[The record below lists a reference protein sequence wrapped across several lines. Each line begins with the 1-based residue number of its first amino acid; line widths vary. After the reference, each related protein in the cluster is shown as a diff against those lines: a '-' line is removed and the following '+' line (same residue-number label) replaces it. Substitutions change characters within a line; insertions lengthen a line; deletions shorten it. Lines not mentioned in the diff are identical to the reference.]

1 MALGMAHWRND
12 PKEALG
18 VRSTWECKKPHIQ
31 SHYEGALGEVAAGK
45 YLGLPPNMGIS
56 LRGDGKKGDLIFPNG
71 ETIQVKARHTLGWD
85 FALNTTDPHEFK
97 DDFGILAYP
106 SNRSILLAGYITRA
120 EFLRVAYVTNYTYG
134 YRLVAPMEAFSPI
147 EELLQYSM
155 DLMPAW
161 QHVTHF
167 IFCLTEGFLC
177 NLGGA
182 ASGVFLPSSPLGLSR
197 LS

>member
-18 VRSTWECKKPHIQ
+18 VPSSMRCKKLPLQ
-31 SHYEGALGEVAAGK
+31 AHYEGALGEVAAGK
-45 YLGLPPNMGIS
+45 YLGLPPNMEIS
-56 LRGDGKKGDLIFPNG
+56 LRGDGKKGDLIFHNG
-71 ETIQVKARHTLGWD
+71 ETIQVKARKEIGWD
-85 FALNTTDPHEFK
+85 FALNTTNPHEFK

-106 SNRSILLAGYITRA
+106 SNGSVLLAGYITRA
-120 EFLRVAYVTNYTYG
+120 EFLRVSYVTNYSYG
-134 YRLVAPMEAFSPI
+134 NRLVAPREAFSPI
-147 EELLQYSM
+147 GELLEYSM

-167 IFCLTEGFLC
+167 IFCLTEGFLW